1 MVKRETQ
8 QGIRR
13 PWMVRTRVSTSRAEL
28 CALQSPPP
36 TRVAGSMAGLPGIK
50 PDIKRRPGQRQD
62 FQQANRDF
70 SHSFEMLHA
79 IDVMGT
85 LPW

>member
-13 PWMVRTRVSTSRAEL
+13 PWMVRTRVSTFRAEL

-50 PDIKRRPGQRQD
+50 PGIKRRPGQGQD
-62 FQQANRDF
+62 FQKANRDF
-70 SHSFEMLHA
+70 SHSFEVPHA
-79 IDVMGT
+79 IDVLGN
-85 LPW
+85 PW

>member
-1 MVKRETQ
+1 
-8 QGIRR
+8 
-13 PWMVRTRVSTSRAEL
+13 MVRTRVSAFRAEL

-50 PDIKRRPGQRQD
+50 PDIKRRPGQGQD

-70 SHSFEMLHA
+70 SHSFEMPHA